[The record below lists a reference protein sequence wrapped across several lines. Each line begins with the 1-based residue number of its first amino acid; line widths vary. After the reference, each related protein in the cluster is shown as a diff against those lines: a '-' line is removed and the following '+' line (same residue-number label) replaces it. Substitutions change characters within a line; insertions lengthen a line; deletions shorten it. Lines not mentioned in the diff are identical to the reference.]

1 MTQRTLIT
9 LLAGL
14 LLGCSSS
21 ETPNTQTLIAQ
32 KDVAGL
38 RAKQAELV
46 KQNNA
51 IKMELNTVLEAIDA
65 LDENKKQSLV
75 TVLALKKEFF
85 QHTVILQGTAKTDQN
100 LMLNAAFLGKVKA
113 IHVKEGQAVKKGGLL
128 LSIDDGGL
136 SQNVALLKTQ
146 RDLAKTI
153 Y

>member
-21 ETPNTQTLIAQ
+21 ETPNTQSLINQ

-51 IKMELNTVLEAIDA
+51 IKMELNTVIEAIDA
-65 LDENKKQSLV
+65 LDENKKRSLV
-75 TVLALKKEFF
+75 TVL
-85 QHTVILQGTAKTDQN
+85 
-100 LMLNAAFLGKVKA
+100 
-113 IHVKEGQAVKKGGLL
+113 
-128 LSIDDGGL
+128 
-136 SQNVALLKTQ
+136 
-146 RDLAKTI
+146 
-153 Y
+153 